1 MFGEVC
7 SILRALPDRQ
17 GFGGLLWKLGGI
29 DEHEFEKKLQV
40 ANVAGQSGAED
51 PGPTPTLPSFSPTKV
66 HQHCIH
72 HSKTQETEMVHGHLL
87 I

>member
-17 GFGGLLWKLGGI
+17 GFGGLLWKLRGI

-51 PGPTPTLPSFSPTKV
+51 PGPTPTLPSFSPTEV